1 MLERLVL
8 EGIDREAGDYPS
20 EGETLKDW
28 LPESVIKEM
37 EAQARRGGRLPPDL
51 AETVFGGELV
61 KNRAWRCAQRP
72 YDDVRDE
79 ITHCRASGRDQRR
92 LSRAFVW
99 LTPAASREREHLS

>member
-37 EAQARRGGRLPPDL
+37 KPKPVAVEDYLRTWRRPFLLRPAQDG
-51 AETVFGGELV
+51 T
-61 KNRAWRCAQRP
+61 WWCAQRP

-79 ITHCRASGRDQRR
+79 TTDCRPSG
-92 LSRAFVW
+92 
-99 LTPAASREREHLS
+99 